1 MLVRTL
7 LFTFLLGLYT
17 DASPLQCGNTLTAP
31 CLAWS
36 DKRYNHAAP
45 SSNSIVS
52 QNPLWKST
60 IGTWAQPTQQ
70 VDAAGNPRQP
80 THYDIRNG
88 RGLPYRRDYVTVF
101 RNQSIVG
108 SRLYVHGI
116 KIYHPVPK
124 IFCLLSN
131 FLGNT
136 DGDSNYTSVIGNG
149 TCGEHGHVSYFEYF
163 GTTTAEK
170 DGTVNIFW
178 YNDDTY
184 SGPADEGSMAR
195 FVGNDTVYYRAG
207 KPGGV
212 DMSTWMDVFVSAEAN
227 VIGGSGTDMGIE
239 GPTAAPDDSDE
250 DGGAMAG
257 MTHSFYNAT
266 RSEVSEWEQAIRL
279 AYYQANVRFE
289 DRVGGSVAPI
299 RHGCLSKTGRCPTE
313 AEFCTLGKDPSCSP
327 SPYQEPEAGVTLAAV
342 LTISLICGAAL
353 ILFGVV
359 AHRMILQRKLK
370 RQELQYKSAF
380 VHQVTRSI
388 DMRSS
393 TSQVSA
399 EELAKMITRINEGLK
414 EAAAPTGRASA
425 TSAVEGIITREELW
439 EFLSSGVA
447 GNIYETDFTLLF
459 DAIDIERRGKVNF
472 VEFIVFLSTCG
483 KDLSELEDSMY
494 DKEMPEEE
502 KIARASKRIARAS
515 ETIASSQV
523 TWSSVEVRSLPIL

>member
-1 MLVRTL
+1 MLIRTL
-7 LFTFLLGLYT
+7 LFTSLLRFFT
-17 DASPLQCGNTLTAP
+17 EASPLQCGNTLTTP

-36 DKRYNHAAP
+36 DKRYSHAAP

-52 QNPLWKST
+52 QNPSWKST
-60 IGTWAQPTQQ
+60 IGTWTQPTQQ

-80 THYDIRNG
+80 THYDTRTG
-88 RGLPYRRDYVTVF
+88 RGLPYRRDLVTVF

-184 SGPADEGSMAR
+184 SGPADETSMAS

-212 DMSTWMDVFVSAEAN
+212 DMSTWMDVFVSSEAN

-239 GPTAAPDDSDE
+239 GPTTAPDDSKD
-250 DGGAMAG
+250 DGGAMASI
-257 MTHSFYNAT
+257 THSFYNAT
-266 RSEVSEWEQAIRL
+266 RPEVSEWEHAIRM
-279 AYYQANVRFE
+279 AYYDANIRLE

-299 RHGCLSKTGRCPTE
+299 RNGCLSKTGRCPTE
-313 AEFCTLGKDPSCSP
+313 EEFCTLGKDPSCSP
-327 SPYQEPEAGVTLAAV
+327 SPYQEPDAGVTLVAV
-342 LTISLICGAAL
+342 LTISLLCGAAL
-353 ILFGVV
+353 LLLGFV
-359 AHRMILQRKLK
+359 AHRKILRRNLK
-370 RQELQYKSAF
+370 SKELLYKSLF
-380 VHQVTRSI
+380 VHQVTRRI
-388 DMRSS
+388 DTRSS
-393 TSQVSA
+393 TSQIPA
-399 EELAKMITRINEGLK
+399 EELAEMITKINNGLK
-414 EAAAPTGRASA
+414 EAAEPADCALVAS
-425 TSAVEGIITREELW
+425 VGEGIITREELW

-472 VEFIVFLSTCG
+472 VEFMVFLSTCG
-483 KDLSELEDSMY
+483 KDISELEDSLYRY

-502 KIARASKRIARAS
+502 KIARASKK
-515 ETIASSQV
+515 IASSV
-523 TWSSVEVRSLPIL
+523 GARSLPSL